1 MNPEKDFFFIS
12 YNHKNEEVLEDTSFF
27 DSKYVNYWIDYE
39 RMRATDNSWIDRV
52 NKTTVNDH
60 CKGAV
65 FYLSTDSL
73 SSEAVETEI
82 EIVQRIRET
91 RPDFFV
97 FAVLIGGISIPHL
110 IKKTYLSVNDSELVR
125 TLPLSRIVKISTLF
139 SDEKIYLVRDPNDLE
154 SYQKQILA
162 NLFDSGVVLNQESIK
177 NKLKT
182 NNKLDA
188 YDRYQFGRFYK
199 PETVSNIY
207 LAHTNEIIDRNG
219 TSYIKLED
227 GTVRPVEPI
236 KWIILDYDDGK
247 MRLISE
253 SVLESIS
260 GSVIDKWLNSVFL
273 DVAFSAEEREKLTA
287 PVSTLNYEEYNHYN
301 EQNGINPT
309 NGSFWLNSINK
320 RNQTNMLMYVNG
332 VKVNTIGSP
341 KHLKNGIRP
350 VIEISAEKM

>member
-1 MNPEKDFFFIS
+1 MNPQKDFFFIS
-12 YNHKNEEVLEDTSFF
+12 YNHRNEEVLEDTSFF
-27 DSKYVNYWIDYE
+27 DSSYANYWIDNE
-39 RMRATDNSWIDRV
+39 KMRATDNSWIERV
-52 NKTTVNDH
+52 ERTTANEH

-73 SSEAVETEI
+73 SSDAVETEI
-82 EIVQRIRET
+82 AIVQRIRET

-110 IKKTYLSVNDSELVR
+110 IKKTYMSVEDSELVR

-139 SDEKIYLVRDPNDLE
+139 SDEKIYLVRDPHNLE
-154 SYQKQILA
+154 SYRKQIMT
-162 NLFDSGVVLNQESIK
+162 NLFESGVVLNQESIENELKK
-177 NKLKT
+177 NKKI
-182 NNKLDA
+182 DA
-188 YDRYQFGRFYK
+188 YNRYQFGRFYK
-199 PETVSNIY
+199 QEIVSNVYI
-207 LAHTNEIIDRNG
+207 AHTNEISERNG

-253 SVLESIS
+253 SVLETIT
-260 GSVIDKWLNSVFL
+260 GNVIDRWLNGFFL
-273 DVAFSAEEREKLTA
+273 DIAFSAEEREKLTA
-287 PVSTLNYEEYNHYN
+287 PVSTLTYEEYNHYN
-301 EQNGINPT
+301 ENNDINPT

-320 RNQTNMLMYVNG
+320 RNQTNMFMYVNG

-350 VIEISAEKM
+350 VIEISVEKM